1 VAHWGRCLSFE
12 TNSLDLIDYAQLTQ
26 SALKTIMRQ
35 ALLKAS
41 GPNGMPANHHFYI
54 SFVSRAKGVALPPE
68 ILAKY
73 PDDMTIV
80 LQHQYRDLKV
90 FEDSFHVTLSFGGI
104 PKVVKVPFDSILRFF
119 DPSVGFE
126 LDFDVKLAEEGFAAE
141 PEFQSETVQK
151 SELKNSLTASLGDE
165 DSTKVV
171 SLEQFRKK

>member
-1 VAHWGRCLSFE
+1 LSVE
-12 TNSLDLIDYAQLTQ
+12 TSGHDLIDYAQLTQ
-26 SALKTIMRQ
+26 TALKTIMRQ
-35 ALLKAS
+35 ALLVAA
-41 GPNGMPANHHFYI
+41 GPTGMPGNHHFYI
-54 SFVSRAKGVALPPE
+54 SFVSRAHGVVLPPD

-90 FEDSFHVTLSFGGI
+90 FDDSFHVTLSFGGI

-126 LDFDVKLAEEGFAAE
+126 LDFDVKVADDLFEIE
-141 PEFQSETVQK
+141 PETALGSEPRPEPKK
-151 SELKNSLTASLGDE
+151 SSTATNGDSVE
-165 DSTKVV
+165 DSPKVV